1 MTAQTRGSSVPQLL
15 ERDVETPNGRV
26 FVTEMPG
33 EDPPIVLLHG
43 FPDDHRIYSELLAR
57 LSPRRAVAFDFVGY
71 GRSERK
77 DGAHFSPEDHGAEI
91 TAVLDALDIDRAILV
106 GHDAS
111 GPDAVI
117 YALTSP
123 QRVAHVVLMNTVFG
137 NRPSLKMPEM
147 TRLFSDPQ
155 LTTLADDMVGDPNQ
169 LFWLLTRWGQ
179 QLGVEEGTIQKS
191 ILAQFYGDDQQPDAI
206 ASIRAW
212 TAVLRDALDQ
222 QEVLVDSGALR
233 RLEVPVSIIWGET
246 DAYLTPS
253 LATEIAAL
261 FPGPSVHFIPGVGHY
276 VQHGRPDEVAG
287 LLKGCEDFLPNG
299 PADP

>member
-1 MTAQTRGSSVPQLL
+1 MTTQTRGSSVPQLL

-43 FPDDHRIYSELLAR
+43 FPDDHRIYSELLAW

-91 TAVLDALDIDRAILV
+91 TAVLDGLDIDRAILV

-147 TRLFSDPQ
+147 TRLFSMGPAVGCRRRDHPEIDP
-155 LTTLADDMVGDPNQ
+155 G
-169 LFWLLTRWGQ
+169 
-179 QLGVEEGTIQKS
+179 S
-191 ILAQFYGDDQQPDAI
+191 
-206 ASIRAW
+206 
-212 TAVLRDALDQ
+212 VLRGRPAT
-222 QEVLVDSGALR
+222 GR
-233 RLEVPVSIIWGET
+233 NRIH
-246 DAYLTPS
+246 PS
-253 LATEIAAL
+253 LD
-261 FPGPSVHFIPGVGHY
+261 
-276 VQHGRPDEVAG
+276 R
-287 LLKGCEDFLPNG
+287 C
-299 PADP
+299 PA

>member
-1 MTAQTRGSSVPQLL
+1 MTTQTRGSSVPQLL

-91 TAVLDALDIDRAILV
+91 TAVLDALDLDRAVLV

-117 YALTSP
+117 YAL
-123 QRVAHVVLMNTVFG
+123 
-137 NRPSLKMPEM
+137 
-147 TRLFSDPQ
+147 
-155 LTTLADDMVGDPNQ
+155 
-169 LFWLLTRWGQ
+169 
-179 QLGVEEGTIQKS
+179 I
-191 ILAQFYGDDQQPDAI
+191 
-206 ASIRAW
+206 
-212 TAVLRDALDQ
+212 
-222 QEVLVDSGALR
+222 DSGALG

-261 FPGPSVHFIPGVGHY
+261 FPTPSVHFIPGVGHY
-276 VQHGRPDEVAG
+276 VQHGRPAEVAG
-287 LLKGCEDFLPNG
+287 LLKGCETKHAAPVRSRTPRLLR
-299 PADP
+299 PASAITKRAMATETGTASKPAAKPASRPPDPVLA